1 MCDKPLDHCSLDA
14 LPSLFADDAPC
25 CCLWFEILDDA
36 TLLLAAADADGIFAS
51 TTIILLEAQASAI
64 NNMHFIV
71 ALSHDGCL
79 VGGRAD
85 VMVQVCQSN
94 KKWNDGFGIWIHP
107 PREVGS
113 YGERQTLDRRRAHSQ
128 EMILGVGQ
136 GYR

>member
-1 MCDKPLDHCSLDA
+1 
-14 LPSLFADDAPC
+14 
-25 CCLWFEILDDA
+25 
-36 TLLLAAADADGIFAS
+36 
-51 TTIILLEAQASAI
+51 
-64 NNMHFIV
+64 MHFIV

-113 YGERQTLDRRRAHSQ
+113 YGERQTLEEDSASQPRNYCCERLSLENIDR
-128 EMILGVGQ
+128 
-136 GYR
+136 